1 MQRRFAW
8 PEWLMCLVRHVSTS
22 SAEPRH
28 RTKFAYL
35 LDRHSPAVPV
45 KEVGPSGQL
54 GEGCPDVV
62 DKSLRLFEGEEVP
75 PCGGFVEEDDV
86 GVAALELPE

>member
-1 MQRRFAW
+1 MLAAGARVFSQVGCAVAVLPQQVAPKAPNEVRR
-8 PEWLMCLVRHVSTS
+8 
-22 SAEPRH
+22 
-28 RTKFAYL
+28 

-86 GVAALELPE
+86 GVAALELPA